1 MSSKEKNFYEILGV
15 KNDATAAEIKK
26 QYRKL
31 AVELHPDKNNGDANS
46 EEKFKAISH
55 AYEVLSDE
63 SKRSAYDDQLKYG
76 SASPR
81 FNNTQGRGDFSDIF
95 SGNPDDLFQ
104 TLFGFGGNDG
114 SIGRDLQ
121 SSIEITFRDAV
132 LGSQITVDLG
142 TGKGSESKVTLN
154 IPAGVNNGSKIRL
167 PGRGQPG
174 KKRAGDLY
182 IALLVADH
190 PVFHRSGM
198 DLVLALPTT
207 ITEVMLGATIKVP
220 TLTGS
225 EVKVKIKPGSQY
237 GDKLRIRGEGV
248 KSGKLQGDLIL
259 ILQPQTPQ
267 KMSKESIK
275 LTEQLAKELKQDEIR
290 DRLYREAKL

>member
-1 MSSKEKNFYEILGV
+1 
-15 KNDATAAEIKK
+15 
-26 QYRKL
+26 
-31 AVELHPDKNNGDANS
+31 
-46 EEKFKAISH
+46 
-55 AYEVLSDE
+55 
-63 SKRSAYDDQLKYG
+63 
-76 SASPR
+76 
-81 FNNTQGRGDFSDIF
+81 
-95 SGNPDDLFQ
+95 
-104 TLFGFGGNDG
+104 
-114 SIGRDLQ
+114 
-121 SSIEITFRDAV
+121 
-132 LGSQITVDLG
+132 
-142 TGKGSESKVTLN
+142 
-154 IPAGVNNGSKIRL
+154 
-167 PGRGQPG
+167 
-174 KKRAGDLY
+174 
-182 IALLVADH
+182 
-190 PVFHRSGM
+190 M

-248 KSGKLQGDLIL
+248 KSGKQQGDLIL